1 MRATTAQNIDSNKK
15 DLSPDQREEL
25 RAKAEFFA
33 SLRSEFWPNV
43 FGIPIGSHNAGVL
56 VA

>member
-1 MRATTAQNIDSNKK
+1 VQNIDSNKK
-15 DLSPDQREEL
+15 YLSPEQREEL
-25 RAKAEFFA
+25 RGEAEFFA

-43 FGIPIGSHNAGVL
+43 FGISIGSHNAGVL